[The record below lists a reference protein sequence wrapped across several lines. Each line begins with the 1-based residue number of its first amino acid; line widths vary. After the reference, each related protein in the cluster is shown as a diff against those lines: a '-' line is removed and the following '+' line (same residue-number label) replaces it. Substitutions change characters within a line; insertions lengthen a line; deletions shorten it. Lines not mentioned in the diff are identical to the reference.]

1 MTLGG
6 RLIRHNT
13 AMDVCFKVA
22 KSYTFPHKTKLK
34 GYWVNM
40 GFKESYVIFP
50 SPTNIEIKT
59 EDLKNW
65 EVLSKNDEFLKCFR
79 DGHWKPLIV
88 SSVLP

>member
-6 RLIRHNT
+6 RYIRHQRT
-13 AMDVCFKVA
+13 MDVCFLVS

-40 GFKESYVIFP
+40 GFKESYKILP
-50 SPTNIEIKT
+50 GSSNIEIKT

-65 EVLSKNDEFLKCFR
+65 EVLSRNDEYIKCFR
-79 DGHWKPLIV
+79 DGHWKPLIS
-88 SSVLP
+88 SSV